1 MKTQAF
7 NPFLPSWEYVPDG
20 EPHKFG
26 DRIYLYGSHD
36 RFGGKAFCMN
46 DYVCWSAPESD
57 LSDWRCEGVIYRKTQ
72 DPHNRRGRLHM
83 YAPDVCRGPDGRYYL
98 YYALSF
104 TGRVGVAVCDEP
116 AGKYEFYGFVHY
128 PDGIPLGSETGGNET
143 DGSSPDSGCS
153 QPSNCVSDTL
163 GQLTVNGAYQFKL
176 TSTDGTVPTLTVNG
190 SAVTVGEA
198 KGTGYMNGADR
209 YTEFTSPFTVG
220 IELKEGENAIAFTT
234 VAGANF
240 DRISFYTSLSLSAA
254 KEA

>member
-72 DPHNRRGRLHM
+72 DPYNRRGRLHM

-98 YYALSF
+98 YYALAF
-104 TGRVGVAVCDEP
+104 TGRVSVAVCDEP

-128 PDGIPLGSETGGNET
+128 PDGTLLGSETGGRFQF
-143 DGSSPDSGCS
+143 DL
-153 QPSNCVSDTL
+153 SD
-163 GQLTVNGAYQFKL
+163 
-176 TSTDGTVPTLTVNG
+176 VP
-190 SAVTVGEA
+190 
-198 KGTGYMNGADR
+198 
-209 YTEFTSPFTVG
+209 
-220 IELKEGENAIAFTT
+220 
-234 VAGANF
+234 
-240 DRISFYTSLSLSAA
+240 
-254 KEA
+254 